1 MSRPV
6 RRSWRGGPG
15 GHGGEGMTVGGLSRT
30 PSRARRHSL
39 IAAAGLAVSTLTYAL
54 AAGAPGE
61 PARAAAEPATAGG
74 LPGFRRLNESQYVR
88 SIQQIFGPTIR
99 VPGRFDP
106 PLREE
111 GLMAIGD
118 SHVTVSPSGFE
129 QYELRAR
136 EIAAQVVDDTH
147 RKELVPC
154 TPASPTAFDPACAAR
169 FFASYGRQLYRRPL
183 SNRESESL
191 LGLAKA
197 ASDQSRDFY
206 AGLELGLSRLLVSPK
221 FLFRIEGSQPAPD
234 YPTATANAMVLDDYS
249 LATRISFLLWDAPPD
264 TELLDAAER
273 GDLRD
278 QAGLVRQVDRLM
290 ASPRFQQ
297 GVRSFFADMFG
308 FEQFSGLAKDQAIYP
323 KFNSDLAKDAQE
335 QLLRTLVDH
344 LVSRQGDYRDLFT
357 TKKTFLNRNLGALYK
372 VPVPEA
378 GMEGW
383 APYVFG
389 ADEPRAG
396 ILTLAGFL
404 MLDPTHE
411 GRSSPTIRG
420 KSVREFLL
428 CQPIPQPP
436 PNVDFAVVQDVHNPQ
451 HRTARQRLTIHQE
464 NPACAGCHA
473 LTDPIGLSMENYD
486 ATGDFRTHENGAL
499 IDATG
504 TFEGKP
510 YTGLIQ
516 LSRLLHDSPAVP
528 ACLLQRAYE
537 YGVGRSATGEDKD
550 WLDHTG
556 QAFMR
561 DKYRFPS
568 LLRRIATS
576 SAFRR
581 IAPPAPVGPAK
592 IVASR

>member
-1 MSRPV
+1 MTTEG
-6 RRSWRGGPG
+6 RSYRA
-15 GHGGEGMTVGGLSRT
+15 SRT
-30 PSRARRHSL
+30 GRRSL
-39 IAAAGLAVSTLTYAL
+39 IAAAGLAASVFTYVL
-54 AAGAPGE
+54 AAGTPTE
-61 PARAAAEPATAGG
+61 PARAAAEPVTPGS

-136 EIAAQVVDDTH
+136 EIAAQVVDEAH
-147 RKELVPC
+147 RKQLIPC
-154 TPASPTAFDPACAAR
+154 TPVSPGAFDPGCAASV
-169 FFASYGRQLYRRPL
+169 FATYGRLLYRRPL
-183 SNRESESL
+183 SAQESASL

-197 ASDQSRDFY
+197 ASDQSRNFY
-206 AGLELGLSRLLVSPK
+206 TGLELGMTRLLVSPK
-221 FLFRIEGSQPAPD
+221 FLFRIESSQPSQAPR
-234 YPTATANAMVLDDYS
+234 AASGLDDYS

-264 TELLDAAER
+264 AELLDAAER
-273 GDLRD
+273 GDLRNE
-278 QAGLVRQVDRLM
+278 AALARQVDRLM
-290 ASPRFQQ
+290 ASPRFEQ

-335 QLLRTLVDH
+335 QLLRTVVDH
-344 LVSRQGDYRDLFT
+344 LVTRQGDYRDLFT
-357 TKKTFLNRNLGALYK
+357 TRTTFLNRNLGALYK
-372 VPVPEA
+372 VPVPEG

-383 APYVFG
+383 VPYVFG

-411 GRSSPTIRG
+411 GRSSATIRG

-428 CQPIPQPP
+428 CQAIPQPP

-510 YTGLIQ
+510 YTGLMQ
-516 LSRLLHDSPAVP
+516 LSHLLHDSPAVP

-537 YGVGRSATGEDKD
+537 YGVGRAATGEDRD
-550 WLDHTG
+550 WLDYTG

-581 IAPPAPVGPAK
+581 IAPPVPIGPAK